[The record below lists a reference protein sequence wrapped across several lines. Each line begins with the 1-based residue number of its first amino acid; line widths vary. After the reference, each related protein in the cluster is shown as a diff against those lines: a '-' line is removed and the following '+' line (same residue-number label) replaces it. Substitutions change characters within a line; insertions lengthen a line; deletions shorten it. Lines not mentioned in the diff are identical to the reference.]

1 MRKQITQASAEQAV
15 HEAIDNQDSATLQAY
30 AEFAAG
36 EIDDKHIA
44 ALLLAMLAKS
54 PRQRSALMG
63 LSLHQIEQELDRLRA
78 HFTEAAACKAVSQY
92 EAEQMRR
99 AEGY

>member
-1 MRKQITQASAEQAV
+1 MRKQITQASAEQAI
-15 HEAIDNQDSATLQAY
+15 HEAIDNQDGATLQAY

-44 ALLLAMLAKS
+44 ALLLALLTDHPRRRAVLLMKS
-54 PRQRSALMG
+54 TETLETEM
-63 LSLHQIEQELDRLRA
+63 DRMRA

>member
-1 MRKQITQASAEQAV
+1 MRKQITQESAEQAV
-15 HEAIDNQDSATLQAY
+15 HEAIDNQDGATLQAY

-44 ALLLAMLAKS
+44 ALLLALLQES
-54 PRQRSALMG
+54 PTRRAALMCQ
-63 LSLHQIEQELDRLRA
+63 SLHQIEQELDRLRA
-78 HFTEAAACKAVSQY
+78 HFTEAVACKAVSQY
-92 EAEQMRR
+92 IAKQMRR